1 MDNFTFGFTITL
13 VGMGGTLLTMW
24 VLTLFVDVLKKF
36 FPYRENQETG
46 GEKS

>member
-24 VLTLFVDVLKKF
+24 VLTLFVDVLKNF
-36 FPYRENQETG
+36 LPYRQNHETG
-46 GEKS
+46 GDKS